1 MPNTAVSWKNM
12 MGKQRVNAIL
22 SGNSARLRQIHS
34 ALAANAAKV
43 ASAAVTEV
51 APLVAATARQ
61 GLNLSSFSPND
72 LATLGQ
78 VAQLMKTGKASE
90 LEGSYAALNTAE
102 KLGKRKKPSPSTTR
116 KRTTRKRTRR
126 VKRT

>member
-22 SGNSARLRQIHS
+22 SGNSAKLRQIHS

-51 APLVAATARQ
+51 APLVTATARQ
-61 GLNLSSFSPND
+61 GINLSNFSPNN
-72 LATLGQ
+72 LAMVGK

-90 LEGSYAALNTAE
+90 LEGSYAALNAAE
-102 KLGKRKKPSPSTTR
+102 KLGKIKKPAPSTTR
-116 KRTTRKRTRR
+116 KRTTRKRTTR
-126 VKRT
+126 KRT